1 MADPRPERTAR
12 TFSRDGEGYSPG
24 IPKGDA
30 VRTRDMRAGFGA
42 FAAWVHNF
50 TVTVILWVY
59 YIAGFLLFYWPFY
72 LYARFFSP
80 GNELAFQ
87 RWNCRLHRSF
97 FALLRALV
105 PRVTWHVSDEVKAL
119 RSSVIVANHLS
130 FLDPILFVSLF
141 EKQKT
146 IVKKDYFRF
155 PVFGWI
161 LRRSGYIP
169 SLAEGLFSAGMI
181 DQIKAMQDYLAAGGN
196 LFIFPEGT
204 RSRDGRIGPFDKGA
218 FKIARLCQASPLRVV
233 VIRNTE
239 KLFPPD
245 RFLFNAHDETV
256 IYVELAGSLSPDYGS
271 ESFSLPALMDEA
283 RALMERKAG
292 L

>member
-1 MADPRPERTAR
+1 MTQPERTGR
-12 TFSRDGEGYSPG
+12 TSPVDGGRSSADIPEGTAGSASGTRTGPR
-24 IPKGDA
+24 A
-30 VRTRDMRAGFGA
+30 V
-42 FAAWVHNF
+42 AAWVHDF
-50 TVTVILWVY
+50 IVTALLWAY
-59 YIAGFLLFYWPFY
+59 YILGFLLFFSPFY
-72 LYARFFSP
+72 LYTHLFSS
-80 GNELAFQ
+80 GGETAFQ

-97 FALLRALV
+97 FALLRALA
-105 PRVTWHVSDEVKAL
+105 PRVKWRVADEVRAL
-119 RSSVIVANHLS
+119 RSSVIIANHLS

-146 IVKKDYFRF
+146 IVKNDYFRL

-169 SLAEGLFSAGMI
+169 SLAEGLFSASMI

-233 VIRNTE
+233 LIRNTQ

-245 RFLFNAHDETV
+245 RFLFNARDEAV
-256 IYVELAGSLSPDYGS
+256 ISVELAGSLEPDYGS
-271 ESFSLPALMDEA
+271 ATFSLPALVDEA
-283 RALMERKAG
+283 RALMERKAA